1 MEQNLKSENHYKT
14 YYHALNNLN
23 IEKLK
28 ELSTNSIIKIINYL
42 NINLIKTKT

>member
-1 MEQNLKSENHYKT
+1 MEQKLRSENHNIT

-28 ELSTNSIIKIINYL
+28 ELSTNSNKNY
-42 NINLIKTKT
+42 